1 MVRRRPVSTDF
12 SYEMLVRSP
21 PQNRSKIA
29 AFEGELPKTPGIG
42 RGRKMLVNT
51 AARG

>member
-1 MVRRRPVSTDF
+1 MVRQRPVSTDF
-12 SYEMLVRSP
+12 TYEMLVRSAARKP
-21 PQNRSKIA
+21 PKIA
-29 AFEGELPKTPGIG
+29 AFEGELPKTAGIG

>member
-1 MVRRRPVSTDF
+1 
-12 SYEMLVRSP
+12 LVRSAAGKP
-21 PQNRSKIA
+21 LRIA
-29 AFEGELPKTPGIG
+29 AFGGVLPTMTGIG